1 MADTGWVIAGTGTT
15 SGSNDRNWVN
25 ASNVTAD
32 DASYAQVT
40 NLDEEQSSNLLV
52 GHNFGLSVPSGATID
67 GIEIKIEW
75 YGGSP
80 RSTIDNIAKLRK
92 PLEDPPGGPGGS
104 SSSGSGNKAKLNN
117 PSFSVQTVTYGNSTD
132 LWGFTGEYPAEDLDS
147 GDVNDLD
154 FGFEFGVVE
163 DEDDNNNEVYVDYIA
178 VKVHYT
184 ESAGD
189 PSPGGSDLIWP
200 II

>member
-1 MADTGWVIAGTGTT
+1 MADTGWVTAGTGTT
-15 SGSNDRNWVN
+15 SGSGDKSWVN

-40 NLDEEQSSNLLV
+40 NIDEEESSNLLV

-92 PLEDPPGGPGGS
+92 GGS
-104 SSSGSGNKAKLNN
+104 SSGIDNNSKNNN
-117 PSFSVQTVTYGNSTD
+117 PSFSAQTVTYGNSTD
-132 LWGFTGEYPAEDLDS
+132 LWGTTWSDAQVTAE
-147 GDVNDLD
+147 D

-163 DEDDNNNEVYVDYIA
+163 DENDDNNEVYVDYIA

-189 PSPGGSDLIWP
+189 PSPGGSDLIWD
-200 II
+200 IT